1 VNAPAWLPPILAVVM
16 LLVTA
21 YCLWRIAVA
30 RLLEA
35 GTDYANDAA
44 VALLAL
50 ATAGMLV
57 HWMHVLT
64 PGIWAA
70 LLAVAALATL
80 VVSTPRPRRAE
91 SAQASAKQQT
101 HAQTQAQTGPT
112 SRPGHV
118 LTTAAGCGIGIY
130 MLLAGVA
137 PSTISGSTAGY
148 YTMAGMTDM
157 YKDTT
162 ITFPAVGIVFAVVL
176 AGYAVIALDGTS
188 RSASTAEPSGADST
202 AARPAL
208 APRSITV
215 CQVALA
221 VVMAYA
227 ILAKLV

>member
-1 VNAPAWLPPILAVVM
+1 MNAPAWLPPILAVAM
-16 LLVTA
+16 LFVTA

-30 RLLEA
+30 RLL
-35 GTDYANDAA
+35 GTSTDYANDAA

-64 PGIWAA
+64 PGTWAA
-70 LLAVAALATL
+70 LLAVAAATTLAVNALRTR
-80 VVSTPRPRRAE
+80 TRPA
-91 SAQASAKQQT
+91 
-101 HAQTQAQTGPT
+101 
-112 SRPGHV
+112 GHV
-118 LTTAAGCGIGIY
+118 LTTAAGCAIGVY

-162 ITFPAVGIVFAVVL
+162 IAFPAVGIIFAVVL
-176 AGYAVIALDGTS
+176 AGYAVIGLDGTS
-188 RSASTAEPSGADST
+188 RPAGTAGRPVTDSS

-208 APRSITV
+208 APRSVVV

>member
-1 VNAPAWLPPILAVVM
+1 MNAPAWLPPILAVAM
-16 LLVTA
+16 LFITA

-30 RLLEA
+30 RMLA
-35 GTDYANDAA
+35 TSTDYANDAA

-70 LLAVAALATL
+70 LLAVAAVTTLA
-80 VVSTPRPRRAE
+80 VSALRRGARPA
-91 SAQASAKQQT
+91 
-101 HAQTQAQTGPT
+101 
-112 SRPGHV
+112 GHV
-118 LTTAAGCGIGIY
+118 LTTAAGCAIGVY

-162 ITFPAVGIVFAVVL
+162 IAFPAVGVVFAVVL
-176 AGYAVIALDGTS
+176 AGYAVLALDGTS
-188 RSASTAEPSGADST
+188 RPTAT
-202 AARPAL
+202 AGRPAITDSSVALPVL
-208 APRSITV
+208 APRSVAV